1 MFGEYDSE
9 SPRLPSPWVSRSAS
23 ATSSPLALPTPDSSN
38 PSTPRD
44 SDPPHRARRR
54 SSLNDLLLDGLGD
67 DFDSISLD
75 KGRFLV
81 GSPVAEQVEV
91 IDGNLE
97 GLQPEVDHQGHIEY
111 KLKLLTPTSLRRLEK
126 LRTQL
131 KWRLV
136 EGGGQAIYELGL
148 LDNGVL
154 VGLSQSDMQE
164 SLRTLGRMLAGLG
177 GGRVQVARVVRLGKA
192 RADRGG
198 GDNSDDSGGPS
209 PSAALFASFDVYP
222 DNSDSP
228 FRPSHPSAE
237 DSSEDSA
244 PPLTATQPIPISAP
258 STRTR
263 GPTPFPSNRTP
274 DEKAQLRRD
283 KRDAR
288 RARLAAAEANVQGP
302 HPPSCIPLPSRNSAS
317 PTTLPLPIST
327 HPPHSHPHHH
337 HPAAA
342 PDGKAPNPHPPY
354 RRPPRA
360 PKPAKSPP
368 GTSLYK
374 PVLPAD
380 LGDGEVRFVVEAV
393 VTVSRKGIDRARARA
408 RARRTSS
415 ASGGSWGAAGTG
427 TARGRASPDDDD
439 EGARDTG
446 REEMDEVLM
455 TFGEGEE
462 EEEEEEEEA
471 GSEGAAGDEGWS
483 YLEFDLERLSAS
495 VKSAAASIPAR
506 GGISV

>member
-44 SDPPHRARRR
+44 SVPPHRARRR

-81 GSPVAEQVEV
+81 GSPVAEQVDV
-91 IDGNLE
+91 IDGKLE

-177 GGRVQVARVVRLGKA
+177 GGRVQVARVVRLGKG
-192 RADRGG
+192 RADREG
-198 GDNSDDSGGPS
+198 GDNSDDSGEPS
-209 PSAALFASFDVYP
+209 SSPTLFPSFDVDP

-228 FRPSHPSAE
+228 FRPSRPSAE

-327 HPPHSHPHHH
+327 HPPHHHHHHHH

-342 PDGKAPNPHPPY
+342 PDRKTPNPPS

-374 PVLPAD
+374 PVLPSD
-380 LGDGEVRFVVEAV
+380 LGDGEIRFVVEAV
-393 VTVSRKGIDRARARA
+393 VTVSRKGIDRTSA

-415 ASGGSWGAAGTG
+415 ASGGSWGAAGAG
-427 TARGRASPDDDD
+427 AGRGRASPDDD
-439 EGARDTG
+439 EGAREIG
-446 REEMDEVLM
+446 REEMDEVLL
-455 TFGEGEE
+455 TFGEGEVEE

-495 VKSAAASIPAR
+495 VKSAAASIPGR